1 MHRAAETPFLSNLLP
16 LLRSSFFPDR
26 TTSHNHNKRSITHS
40 THKAQSAIPV
50 NIINGIAARQA
61 VEQAVSQQRILSLS
75 LVIQFKYSQLLPLLE
90 SGSGGACRGSW

>member
-1 MHRAAETPFLSNLLP
+1 MHRAASSGDTLSFKPATATTLVV
-16 LLRSSFFPDR
+16 FF
-26 TTSHNHNKRSITHS
+26 HNHNKRSITHS

-61 VEQAVSQQRILSLS
+61 VEQAVSQQRMLSLS